1 MPIDKKLV
9 KAGSQIAAV
18 KDLKEVVMW
27 AQKLSSF
34 RFVCCFLFSI
44 KQSCGKW
51 STQERTPILQPLPKP
66 PHGSRWS
73 NWMKFAIM
81 LWGFQHPQFHLLH
94 LPLVQRHPHAPRVQS
109 SCRKGVGALAMPAA
123 RRVAQHPSWC
133 FLWERTQEIWKIR
146 CEARGSLDHG
156 VSRNTSIRCKL

>member
-18 KDLKEVVMW
+18 KDLKEVAMW
-27 AQKLSSF
+27 AQKSSSF

-44 KQSCGKW
+44 KQSCDKW

-73 NWMKFAIM
+73 NWMKFAIT
-81 LWGFQHPQFHLLH
+81 LWGFQHFQHPQFQLLH
-94 LPLVQRHPHAPRVQS
+94 LPLVQRHPHAPRLQS
-109 SCRKGVGALAMPAA
+109 SEAGPRKVG
-123 RRVAQHPSWC
+123 RFVVRTDCSCFVGSWSVTQHIS
-133 FLWERTQEIWKIR
+133 
-146 CEARGSLDHG
+146 
-156 VSRNTSIRCKL
+156 CKLLRKKFWLATC